1 MHGVQR
7 TSIIKMA
14 VFSVKTAIF
23 QHESL
28 AISGNTINWNLSDRT
43 DVCLTS
49 FRAAAGADRIA
60 DRTVTHWPRALPA
73 KFQFIAFL
81 RKGSCLKAFYSVAA
95 ITALMVCIRF
105 SASSNTMERS
115 DSKT

>member
-1 MHGVQR
+1 M
-7 TSIIKMA
+7 
-14 VFSVKTAIF
+14 
-23 QHESL
+23 
-28 AISGNTINWNLSDRT
+28 
-43 DVCLTS
+43 S
-49 FRAAAGADRIA
+49 FRPIAIEWRNDIDLFKFQFIVQNQQLPCLVSSGAGADRIA
-60 DRTVTHWPRALPA
+60 NRTETHWPRALPA